1 MNNNKLIV
9 IRKVKDFCLDIDK
22 LVINFPKKEFV
33 IKEKILVDSLN
44 ILEDVIYINY
54 VKVRSNVVEY
64 KFKLLT
70 KISMLDF
77 YFEYLFKKNIINQK
91 VFNKL
96 GKELNEISRLI
107 YGWLKDEC

>member
-1 MNNNKLIV
+1 MNNNRLIV
-9 IRKVKDFCLDIDK
+9 IRKVKEFCLDIDK

-33 IKEKILVDSLN
+33 IKDKILVDSLS

>member
-9 IRKVKDFCLDIDK
+9 IRKVKEFCLDIDN
-22 LVINFPKKEFV
+22 LIINFPKKEYV
-33 IKEKILVDSLN
+33 IKEKILVDLLS

-96 GKELNEISRLI
+96 GKGLNEISRLI

>member
-9 IRKVKDFCLDIDK
+9 IRKVKEFCLDIDK

-33 IKEKILVDSLN
+33 IKDKILVDSLS

-96 GKELNEISRLI
+96 GKELNDISRLI

>member
-1 MNNNKLIV
+1 MKNDKLII
-9 IRKVKDFCLDIDK
+9 IRKIKEFCLDIDK
-22 LVINFPKKEFV
+22 LVVNFPKKEYV
-33 IKEKILVDSLN
+33 IKEKILVDSLD

-54 VKVRSNVVEY
+54 VKVRSNVIEY

-70 KISMLDF
+70 KISMLDY

>member
-1 MNNNKLIV
+1 MNNKLIV
-9 IRKVKDFCLDIDK
+9 IRKVKEFCLDVDK
-22 LVINFPKKEFV
+22 LVINFPKKEYV
-33 IKEKILVDSLN
+33 IKEKILVDSLS
-44 ILEDVIYINY
+44 ILENVIYINY

-91 VFNKL
+91 EFNKL
-96 GKELNEISRLI
+96 GKKLNEISRLI
-107 YGWLKDEC
+107 YGWLKDGC

>member
-9 IRKVKDFCLDIDK
+9 IRKVKEFCLDIDK

>member
-9 IRKVKDFCLDIDK
+9 IRKVKEFCLDIDK

-33 IKEKILVDSLN
+33 IKDKILVDSLS